1 MRIRNNSPVRS
12 LFALFL
18 LALTLG
24 ACSRAVRQPEV
35 RLEGVRVGGVGLRGG
50 TIYAQ
55 VLVTNPNGFDLE
67 TEQLTYDLQV
77 ADPKD
82 ASQWISFSKGV
93 IDERIRID
101 DHDSK
106 VIEVPIQ
113 FRYDDFGGALRS
125 IIDTGTFNYR
135 VTGGVKLTGPL
146 GRTIPFSKTGIVSM
160 AGVR

>member
-1 MRIRNNSPVRS
+1 MRIRHNSRLHS
-12 LFALFL
+12 TFALL
-18 LALTLG
+18 VLAFTLG

-50 TIYAQ
+50 TVYAQ

-67 TEQLTYDLQV
+67 TEQLNYDLQV

-82 ASQWISFSKGV
+82 PAKWVSFSKGT

-106 VIEVPIQ
+106 VIEIPIQ

-135 VTGGVKLTGPL
+135 VTGDVKLTGPL